1 MQADKTLDT
10 RGMACPMPII
20 KTKKAMDELKDG
32 EVLLVIADDPGAKE
46 DFPAWCE
53 QTGNKLVSIE
63 EKDDDIYI
71 YIKKGE

>member
-1 MQADKTLDT
+1 MDANKTLDT

-20 KTKKAMDELKDG
+20 KTKKAMDELEAG
-32 EVLLVIADDPGAKE
+32 QGLLVIADDPGAKE

-53 QTGNKLVSIE
+53 QTGNKLVKME

-71 YIKKGE
+71 YIEKGV

>member
-1 MQADKTLDT
+1 MEATKTLDT

-20 KTKKAMDELKDG
+20 KTKKAMDELEAG
-32 EVLLVIADDPGAKE
+32 QILLVIADDPGAKE

-53 QTGNKLVSIE
+53 QTGNKLLKME

-71 YIKKGE
+71 YIKKGV

>member
-1 MQADKTLDT
+1 MDANKTLDT

-20 KTKKAMDELKDG
+20 KTKKAMDELEAG
-32 EVLLVIADDPGAKE
+32 QVLLVIADDPGAKE

-53 QTGNKLVSIE
+53 QTGNKLVKME

-71 YIKKGE
+71 YIEKGV

>member
-1 MQADKTLDT
+1 MEVNKTLDT

-20 KTKKAMDELKDG
+20 KTKRTIDELGAG

-53 QTGNKLVSIE
+53 QTGNELLKIE
-63 EKDDDIYI
+63 EKGDDIYI
-71 YIKKGE
+71 YIKKGA